1 MDMGYEKADPPGPD
15 ENGSIHVGLFSK
27 EVSFSRVIQLPILE
41 GLSNA
46 NLW

>member
-1 MDMGYEKADPPGPD
+1 MKKPDAPGPG

-41 GLSNA
+41 G
-46 NLW
+46 